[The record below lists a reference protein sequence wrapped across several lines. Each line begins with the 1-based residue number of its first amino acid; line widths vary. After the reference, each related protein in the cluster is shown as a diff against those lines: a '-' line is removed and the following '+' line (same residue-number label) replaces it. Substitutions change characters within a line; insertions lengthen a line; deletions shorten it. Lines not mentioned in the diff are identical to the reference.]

1 MKYQRYAMLLV
12 LFSLFSTC
20 LFAQGLSTTASKED
34 WEEINYEF
42 NSPILTDGYPSL
54 LRLADLLKQNPG
66 YKVKLEGHADVIG
79 SNAYNQRLGQ
89 RRADAVREF
98 LIKYGANASQLTAT
112 SFGETQPKI
121 NDRSKEARFMNR
133 RVFMTVTDEQG
144 RVIGEGGI
152 SDTLKMLK
160 DLMAA
165 QQKCCDEILRRLDK
179 LDQIADMLK
188 KITGDNDQLRKELGD
203 LRKAHDALDQ
213 YVKAQPK
220 PLTAAET
227 SQIVDTRTA
236 EQIEKAR
243 MPRFSIVGI
252 NAGADQNGELTFS
265 GRGRLFLPFKEQFA
279 VQMQGEYM
287 YFKDRQEGQ
296 ADIGL
301 VNRFHSRAQAGIFA
315 SMKNVNFSGR
325 TPGRSLF
332 TDRPVSEINT
342 GALNGN
348 GTLGQASFMLDYLFS
363 RGKVGIFGSKAFM
376 NDAVIAQNSLARN
389 VFTQYYIKVVDQ
401 VGAQTTL
408 GMWNNNY
415 FEGNIGYLKSAM
427 NSNGKA
433 GGTAR
438 FIFPLSDR
446 FAFTLE
452 GGFNETMLTRD
463 NNGRVVAGFQ
473 FGNFMRPKD
482 YLEGYNGIRHA
493 VPMDVPRVR
502 YELLTRTVRTGNDA
516 PVANA
521 GADQIGVQAG
531 NITLDG
537 SGSFDPEGDALT
549 YQWSQVSG
557 PSVSISGMNTARATF
572 TAAEGQSYGFR
583 LVVKDPQNLQSV
595 DSVTVTTAAPQQV
608 APVQIVRFQAVP
620 TNIRSGEQSMLDWQV
635 IGADSV
641 TISNGIG
648 TVPANGQ
655 RAVSPT
661 QSTTYTLTARN
672 ARGEV
677 TAIARVIVEEQPLAQ
692 FLACTAS
699 PATITAGEASTVS
712 WSTANADS
720 VNISNGIGAVDRA
733 GSRTVTPAAT
743 TTYTLTATNAR
754 GPVSCTAT
762 VTVNPGTPVVQPPRI
777 ISFAANPTTITVGQ
791 SSTLTWNVEN
801 ADTVDITGLGEVP
814 ASGSRAVSPN
824 TSVTYVITARNRGGV
839 VQANA
844 PITVNPDTTTPPV
857 QPTPA
862 PVIGG
867 CQATPT
873 TSTTA
878 GGNVVINYFT
888 TNATRVTFS
897 PAVAGAGLNG
907 PITVAPTATTSY
919 TLTATGTENR
929 TATCTVSVNVTPA
942 PAPPTAVI
950 TGPATIQTIRRET
963 TLDATGSTNPAG
975 GALTYIWSPVGTG
988 ATVLDQGQPIT
999 RVQFS
1004 GQFGDYVF
1012 NLTVRNALGQQAT
1025 TTVTVRFISTTVP

>member
-12 LFSLFSTC
+12 LFSLISSS
-20 LFAQGLSTTASKED
+20 LFAQGLNTTASKED
-34 WEEINYEF
+34 WEEINFEF

-54 LRLADLLKQNPG
+54 LRLADLLRQNAG

-79 SNAYNQRLGQ
+79 STGYNQRLGQ

-98 LIKYGANASQLTAT
+98 LIKYGANAGQITVQSY
-112 SFGETQPKI
+112 GETQPKV
-121 NDRSKEARFMNR
+121 NNRSKEARFMNR
-133 RVFMTVTDEQG
+133 RVFMTVTDENG

-188 KITGDNDQLRKELGD
+188 KVTGDNEQLRKELGD
-203 LRKAHDALDQ
+203 LRAAHNALDQ

-236 EQIEKAR
+236 EQIERAR
-243 MPRFSIVGI
+243 MPRFSIANL
-252 NAGADQNGELTFS
+252 NAGADQNGELTFT

-301 VNRFHSRAQAGIFA
+301 VNRFHNRAQAGIFA
-315 SMKNVNFSGR
+315 SFKNVNFSGR

-348 GTLGQASFMLDYLFS
+348 GTLGQASFTLDYIFN
-363 RGKVGIFGSKAFM
+363 RGKVGVFGSKAFL
-376 NDAVIAQNSLARN
+376 NDAVIGQNQLARN
-389 VFTQYYIKVVDQ
+389 IFTQYYIKVVDQ
-401 VGAQTTL
+401 LGASTTL
-408 GMWNNNY
+408 GLWGNNY
-415 FEGNIGYLKSAM
+415 FEGNVGWLKSALND
-427 NSNGKA
+427 NSKA

-438 FIFPLSDR
+438 FVFPLTDR

-482 YLEGYNGIRHA
+482 YLEGYNGVRHA
-493 VPMDVPRVR
+493 IPVDVPRVR

-521 GADQIGVQAG
+521 GPDQIGVQAG
-531 NITLDG
+531 QITLNG

-549 YQWSQVSG
+549 YQWTQVSG
-557 PSVSISGMNTARATF
+557 PSVSLAGANTETATF

-583 LVVKDPQNLQSV
+583 LVVRDPQGLQAV
-595 DSVTVTTAAPQQV
+595 DTVTVTTQAAQQV
-608 APVQIVRFQAVP
+608 NPAQIVRFQAVP
-620 TNIRSGEQSMLDWQV
+620 ANIRSGEQSTLDWQV
-635 IGADSV
+635 VGADTV
-641 TISNGIG
+641 TISGIG

-655 RAVSPT
+655 RQVSPT
-661 QSTTYTLTARN
+661 QTTTYTLTARN
-672 ARGEV
+672 SRGDV
-677 TAIARVIVEEQPLAQ
+677 TAIAQVVVEQQPMAQ
-692 FLACTAS
+692 FLACTAT
-699 PATITAGEASTVS
+699 PATINSGEASTLT
-712 WSTANADS
+712 WSTANADT
-720 VNISNGIGAVDRA
+720 VTISGGIGTVATSGTRV
-733 GSRTVTPAAT
+733 VTPTET
-743 TTYTLTATNAR
+743 TTYTLTANNAR
-754 GPVSCTAT
+754 GPVTCTTT
-762 VTVNPGTPVVQPPRI
+762 VTVNTGQQQQAPRI
-777 ISFAANPTTITVGQ
+777 ISFTANPTTITAGQ
-791 SSTLTWNVEN
+791 TSTLSWNVEN
-801 ADTVDITGLGEVP
+801 ATTVDISGIGEVP
-814 ASGSRAVSPN
+814 AQGTRAVQP
-824 TSVTYVITARNRGGV
+824 TSSATFVITARNAAGV

-844 PITVNPDTTTPPV
+844 PITVNPGNGGPGNQTN
-857 QPTPA
+857 PA

-867 CQATPT
+867 CQATPA
-873 TSTTA
+873 S
-878 GGNVVINYFT
+878 GGGFTINYFSQ
-888 TNATRVTFS
+888 NATAVTFS

-907 PITVAPTATTSY
+907 PVTVNPTATTTY
-919 TLTATGTENR
+919 TLTAAGSENR
-929 TATCTVSVNVTPA
+929 SATCTVTVTITPT
-942 PAPPTAVI
+942 PDPPTAIIAGPSTI
-950 TGPATIQTIRRET
+950 TTIQRQT
-963 TLDATGSTNPAG
+963 TLDASQSTNPAG
-975 GALTYIWSPVGTG
+975 GALTYIWTPVGTG
-988 ATVLDQGQPIT
+988 ATVLDQGQPVT

-1025 TTVTVRFISTTVP
+1025 TSVTVRFISTTVP